1 MNQWKELRKRQ
12 RAEVAAFPIYFAFT
26 DESFDQLL
34 VKLGLTRENYEEHLC
49 SVLGGVVLKKDRQA
63 LSDMLNRHEMER
75 KAVIASDPTG
85 DGIIFD
91 MFYAELIANEYGYTG
106 VYGDTLD
113 SLGYSM
119 ADIEADP
126 RLLNG
131 LEKAAVKILEEED
144 ETDG

>member
-63 LSDMLNRHEMER
+63 LTDMLNRHEKER

-106 VYGDTLD
+106 AYDDTLD
-113 SLGYSM
+113 SLGFTM
-119 ADIEADP
+119 ADINADP
-126 RLLNG
+126 RLLRG
-131 LEKAAVKILEEED
+131 LEMAADKIQKEEEA
-144 ETDG
+144 E